1 MNPRMQ
7 LHLTILQEDPLT
19 STQSSICCGQCA
31 SCCGLCTGGISI
43 FEGLTLEEHRS
54 LVRIAR
60 HVEVSRGQ
68 TLFHAGDTTGRII
81 AMRYGQMKLRRITPD
96 GQEMVIGF
104 LNAGE
109 AMGEDSLY
117 ANTVYDVDLVATE
130 DSGACLISAE
140 AITKLILINPSLGAA
155 LLRSLGQKLHDARYM
170 ADVLSKRQATSRVA
184 GFLLRHLE
192 KRDGDSISLSQED
205 LGMQV
210 SLRRETVSRAL
221 KSLEQSGCI
230 RLKGYRHIQILDAV
244 RLADIFYE
252 DLVL

>member
-1 MNPRMQ
+1 MTNPQ
-7 LHLTILQEDPLT
+7 LC
-19 STQSSICCGQCA
+19 ICCGQCA
-31 SCCGLCTGGISI
+31 SCCGLCTGGISV
-43 FEGLTLEEHRS
+43 FEGLTLDEHRS

-60 HVEVSRGQ
+60 HVNVARGQ
-68 TLFHAGDTTGRII
+68 TLFHTGEATGRII
-81 AMRYGQMKLRRITPD
+81 AMRFGQLKLRRITPD
-96 GQEMVIGF
+96 GQELVVGF

-117 ANTVYDVDLVATE
+117 ADTVYDVDLVAAE
-130 DSGACLISAE
+130 DSGVCLISAD
-140 AITKLILINPSLGAA
+140 AIAGLILVNPSLGAA

-170 ADVLSKRQATSRVA
+170 VDVLSKRQATSRIA
-184 GFLLRHLE
+184 GFLLRGME
-192 KRDGDSISLSQED
+192 NRKGDSIHLSQED

-221 KSLEQSGCI
+221 KTLEQSNCI
-230 RLKGYRHIQILDAV
+230 RLTGYRNIQVVDAG